1 MDIEFINHFYKVLK
15 NNPGMCMVELEVVN
29 GNNDKPEKI
38 YKLPED
44 FKVKPGDKLFS
55 EIKEDF
61 AGKILSE

>member
-1 MDIEFINHFYKVLK
+1 
-15 NNPGMCMVELEVVN
+15 MVEFKVVN
-29 GNNDKPEKI
+29 GNDNKPEKI